1 MLSPYWS
8 IQIHLSRLSSWHE
21 THNDKPKLDFIAPLQ
36 RRRLSPLARINLQL
50 AHDIHPEQ
58 TALRCV
64 FASRHGEIAQTTQ
77 MLQALANHELLSP
90 ARFSH
95 SVHNAIQGLWSIQ
108 AQQTAECS
116 AISAGIDTLA
126 MGVLEAA
133 TLLADQ
139 ANPAV
144 LLMCTD
150 EAVPAIFQPDASEST
165 IPFALAMLID
175 SQAANLK
182 LSALPQNHALTA
194 DPTHLDFLQWWH
206 SNTPQLITAGAR
218 CNWLWTRL

>member
-8 IQIHLSRLSSWHE
+8 IQIHLSRLCSWHE
-21 THNDKPKLDFIAPLQ
+21 TRNDVPSLDFIAPLQ

-50 AHDIHPEQ
+50 AHDINPEK

-64 FASRHGEIAQTTQ
+64 FASRHGEIVQTTQ
-77 MLQALANHELLSP
+77 MLQALASDELLSP

-116 AISAGIDTLA
+116 AISAGIDTLP
-126 MGVLEAA
+126 MGLLEAA

-139 ANPAV
+139 ADPAV

-150 EAVPAIFQPDASEST
+150 EAVPAIFNPDASEST
-165 IPFALAMLID
+165 TRFALAGLINA
-175 SQAANLK
+175 QPANLK
-182 LSALPQNHALTA
+182 LSAIPKTHAPML
-194 DPTHLDFLQWWH
+194 DPAHLEFLQWWR
-206 SNTPQLITAGAR
+206 SNAPQLITAGAR
-218 CNWLWTRL
+218 CNWQWTRL